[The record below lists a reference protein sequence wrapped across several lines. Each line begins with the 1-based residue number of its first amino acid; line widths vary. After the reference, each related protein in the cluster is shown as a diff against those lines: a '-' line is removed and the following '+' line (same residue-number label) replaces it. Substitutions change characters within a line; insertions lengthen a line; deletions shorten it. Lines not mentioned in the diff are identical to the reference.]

1 MTRIVIGSRG
11 SALALAQANWTAA
24 KIKFYNPGI
33 EIRIEVI
40 KTQGDK
46 MLDVP
51 LPKIGDKGLFVKEI
65 EAALLEKKIDLAV
78 HSMKD
83 LPTEM
88 CEGLTIGAIPERV
101 DPSDVLLS
109 TCGRLSELPAGARIG
124 SSSLRRRAQIL
135 NARPNLNFCD
145 IRGNL
150 DTRIRRL
157 KGGYYDAIIVA
168 AAGLHRLGWEATRT
182 SPSHSLPRRG
192 DESCSSL
199 PRRGKERCPPC
210 QGGLQGVLMEKLPF
224 EICLPAAGQ
233 GALAVQIR
241 TNDLRLAEIVSPL
254 NDGLTCAAVTA
265 ERSLLLALGGGCQTP
280 IAALATPKD
289 NELVLD
295 AMVASLDGHRIIR
308 AREKDKIENAEALGK
323 HAAATLLELGARTII
338 G

>member
-1 MTRIVIGSRG
+1 MAHIVIGSRG
-11 SALALAQANWTAA
+11 SALALAQANSVADS
-24 KIKFYNPGI
+24 IKQHNPGV

-46 MLDVP
+46 ILDVP
-51 LPKIGDKGLFVKEI
+51 LSKIGDKGLFVKEI

-83 LPTEM
+83 LPTET

-109 TCGRLSELPAGARIG
+109 TCGCLAELPHGARIG

-135 NARPNLNFCD
+135 NARPDLNFCD
-145 IRGNL
+145 LRGNL

-157 KGGYYDAIIVA
+157 EGGYYDAIVVA
-168 AAGLHRLGWEATRT
+168 AAGLHRLGWEAAQT
-182 SPSHSLPRRG
+182 SPSPSFARRG
-192 DESCSSL
+192 DERCSSL

-224 EICLPAAGQ
+224 EICLPAVGQ

-241 TNDLRLAEIVSPL
+241 ADDLRLAEIVSPI

-265 ERSLLLALGGGCQTP
+265 ERALLLALGGGCQTP
-280 IAALATPKD
+280 IAAHAVPKD
-289 NELVLD
+289 GELVLD
-295 AMVASLDGHRIIR
+295 AMVASLDGQKIIR

-323 HAAATLLELGARTII
+323 RAAVKLTR
-338 G
+338 